1 MNLPSRTHQQ
11 NQQGFS
17 MVLVLSLVAL
27 MSIMLITY
35 SIITVNNARTAGTS
49 ASSSSGF
56 YIAEAVMNARADRIR
71 RQFKG
76 FQTPSG
82 ESPATTPAPCTDTNT
97 GKDDL
102 ACETL
107 TLNGRSAR
115 SYVTKS
121 GTPINITIP
130 AGERF
135 ANLTAEE
142 TPFTVY
148 GQALNSSGN
157 PEAIANLVF
166 RSRVVPLFQFAV
178 FFDKDMEFDN
188 TAQLSFTGPIHSNGN
203 IFLDSGSSV
212 SLSIAG
218 QLTGAHDIYRRQ
230 KRSTTCQ
237 GTVNLAMNTGAMKS
251 LACNGGAA
259 LTNTFL
265 KAQYGGTVESQIGEL
280 EVPSISAL
288 QPSKDAEYW
297 QKADLRVVLKRRGGL
312 NGTIWEAQLV
322 NASGT
327 QLPTPVSSA
336 CNYSTAAS
344 GSYSFRDNREA
355 QYWESTTG
363 GNQPA
368 RATKRLLEINVRELL
383 TCIQKSTTLG
393 VVDGLQNKSDGGLV
407 IFLTVDDSASDT
419 VANGLLSS
427 VLGDGINGAISQT
440 NPPRPNNYGV
450 RLRNGA
456 SLLANDGSKPLGVT
470 FVTDQA
476 AYIAGDFN
484 NASASSSNWIP
495 TAILADSMN
504 ILSNDWAKTTPD
516 PTACTARDGSYP
528 TLNRWVKLTSSPYT
542 KFNQLNQTPT
552 GSFSR
557 IYRVDGNGNPITT
570 SILNNNY
577 YTYTNA
583 ADASYISGPTST
595 WKIPLPTGT
604 PFPEGDLRSH
614 MNLSCRYVSGT
625 TTVNTAIL
633 AGTATTGNEG
643 TLYNSTT
650 GVPQSGGVHNMM
662 RFQEDWGGNGGNLNG
677 TQTYSYRGSLVS
689 LDKPLHAVG
698 DFVLGNPIYNPP
710 LRSWAF
716 ETNFRDSAKLPPL
729 TPRFVYVKQ
738 DNFVR
743 SFSQQ

>member
-1 MNLPSRTHQQ
+1 MNLPSRTHQ

-49 ASSSSGF
+49 ASASSGF

-82 ESPATTPAPCTDTNT
+82 ESPTATPAPCTGSNT

-102 ACETL
+102 ACESL

-115 SYVTKS
+115 SYVTS
-121 GTPINITIP
+121 GTPLNITIP

-135 ANLTAEE
+135 ANLTAQE

-148 GQALNSSGN
+148 GQSLNSSGN

-188 TAQLSFTGPIHSNGN
+188 TARLSFTGPIHSNGN
-203 IFLDSGSSV
+203 IFLDSGDDV

-230 KRSTTCQ
+230 KRSSACQ
-237 GTVNLAMNTGAMKS
+237 GIVNIATNTGAMKS
-251 LACNGGAA
+251 LACNGGTA

-265 KAQYGGTVESQIGEL
+265 KTQYGGTVESQIGEL

-312 NGTIWEAQLV
+312 LGTSWEAQLV
-322 NASGT
+322 NANGT
-327 QLPTPVSSA
+327 QLTTPTTSA
-336 CNYSTAAS
+336 CNYSAAAS

-355 QYWESTTG
+355 QYWESPTG

-383 TCIQKSTTLG
+383 TCIQKSATLG
-393 VVDGLQNKSDGGLV
+393 IEDRLQNKSDGGLV

-427 VLGDGINGAISQT
+427 VLGSGSDGAISQT

-456 SLLANDGSKPLGVT
+456 SLLANDGSRPLGVT

-484 NASASSSNWIP
+484 SHLADSSNWVP
-495 TAILADSMN
+495 AAILADSMN
-504 ILSNDWAKTTPD
+504 VLSNDWAKDTPD
-516 PTACTARDGSYP
+516 PATCTARDGSFP
-528 TLNRWVKLTSSPYT
+528 TMNRWVQQTYRPYS
-542 KFNQLNQTPT
+542 KVNLLNQTPPT
-552 GSFSR
+552 SYNR
-557 IYRVDGNGNPITT
+557 VYRVDGAGNPITT

-577 YTYTNA
+577 YTYNTA
-583 ADASYISGPTST
+583 GDASYTGGPTST

-614 MNLSCRYVSGT
+614 MNLSCRYVTQT
-625 TTVNTAIL
+625 TTVNAAIL

-643 TLYNSTT
+643 TLYSSTT
-650 GVPQSGGVHNMM
+650 GLKQSGGVHNMM
-662 RFQEDWGGNGGNLNG
+662 RFQEDWGANGGNPNG
-677 TQTYSYRGSLVS
+677 TQTYAYRGSLVS

-698 DFVLGNPIYNPP
+698 DFVLGNPIYKPP

-729 TPRFVYVKQ
+729 TPRFVYIKQ

>member
-1 MNLPSRTHQQ
+1 MMNLPSRTHQ

-82 ESPATTPAPCTDTNT
+82 ESPTTTPAPCTGSNT

-102 ACETL
+102 ACESL

-115 SYVTKS
+115 SYVTS
-121 GTPINITIP
+121 GTPLNITIP

-148 GQALNSSGN
+148 GQSLNSSGN

-203 IFLDSGSSV
+203 IFLDSGSTV

-237 GTVNLAMNTGAMKS
+237 GTVNIATNTGAMKS
-251 LACNGGAA
+251 LACNGGTP

-265 KAQYGGTVESQIGEL
+265 KTQYGGTVESQIGEL

-312 NGTIWEAQLV
+312 TGTIWEAQLV
-322 NASGT
+322 NANGT
-327 QLPTPVSSA
+327 QLPTPTTSA
-336 CNYSTAAS
+336 CNYSAAAS

-355 QYWESTTG
+355 QYWESPTG
-363 GNQPA
+363 GNQPD

-383 TCIQKSTTLG
+383 TCIQKSATLG
-393 VVDGLQNKSDGGLV
+393 IEDRLQNKSDGGLV

-427 VLGDGINGAISQT
+427 VLRSGSDGAISQT

-456 SLLANDGSKPLGVT
+456 SLLANDGSRPLGVT

-484 NASASSSNWIP
+484 SHLADSSNWVP
-495 TAILADSMN
+495 SAILADSMN
-504 ILSNDWAKTTPD
+504 VLSNDWAKDTPD
-516 PTACTARDGSYP
+516 PATCTARDGSFP
-528 TLNRWVKLTSSPYT
+528 TMNRWVQQTYWPYS
-542 KFNQLNQTPT
+542 KVNLLNQTPPR
-552 GSFSR
+552 SYDR
-557 IYRVDGNGNPITT
+557 VYRVDGAGNPITT

-577 YTYTNA
+577 YTYNTA
-583 ADASYISGPTST
+583 GDASYTGGPTST

-604 PFPEGDLRSH
+604 PFPHGDLRSH
-614 MNLSCRYVSGT
+614 MNLSCRYVAAR
-625 TTVNTAIL
+625 TTVNAAIL

-643 TLYNSTT
+643 VLYNGTSD
-650 GVPQSGGVHNMM
+650 VKQSGGVHNMM
-662 RFQEDWGGNGGNLNG
+662 RFQEDWGGNDGNPNG
-677 TQTYSYRGSLVS
+677 TQTYAYRGSLVS
-689 LDKPLHAVG
+689 LDKPQHAVG
-698 DFVLGNPIYNPP
+698 DFVLGNPIYKPP

-729 TPRFVYVKQ
+729 TPRFVYIKQ

-743 SFSQQ
+743 NFSQQ

>member
-1 MNLPSRTHQQ
+1 MNLPSRTHQ

-82 ESPATTPAPCTDTNT
+82 ESPTTTPAPCTGSNT

-102 ACETL
+102 ACESL

-115 SYVTKS
+115 SYVTS
-121 GTPINITIP
+121 GTPLNITIP

-135 ANLTAEE
+135 ANLTAQE

-148 GQALNSSGN
+148 GQSLNSSGN

-203 IFLDSGSSV
+203 IFLDSGNDV

-230 KRSTTCQ
+230 KRSSVCQ
-237 GTVNLAMNTGAMKS
+237 GTVNIATNTGAMKS
-251 LACNGGAA
+251 LACNGGTA

-265 KAQYGGTVESQIGEL
+265 KTQYGGTVESQIGEL

-312 NGTIWEAQLV
+312 TGTIWEAQLV
-322 NASGT
+322 NADGT

-336 CNYSTAAS
+336 CNYSAAAS

-355 QYWESTTG
+355 QYWESPTG
-363 GNQPA
+363 GNQPS

-383 TCIQKSTTLG
+383 TCIQKSATLG
-393 VVDGLQNKSDGGLV
+393 IEDRLQNKSDGGLV

-419 VANGLLSS
+419 ITGGLLSG
-427 VLGDGINGAISQT
+427 VLGDGSNGAISQT

-456 SLLANDGSKPLGVT
+456 KLLSNDGSKPLGVT

-476 AYIAGDFN
+476 AYIVGDFN
-484 NASASSSNWIP
+484 SASADSSDWVS
-495 TAILADSMN
+495 TAVLADSMN
-504 ILSNDWAKTTPD
+504 VLSNDWAKNTPD
-516 PTACTARDGSYP
+516 PTTCAARDGSFP
-528 TLNRWVKLTSSPYT
+528 TLNRWVRLTNWPNT
-542 KFNQLNQTPT
+542 RFNLLNQAPT
-552 GSFSR
+552 GAFSR
-557 IYRVDGNGNPITT
+557 IFRFDSAGNPITT
-570 SILNNNY
+570 SILNTSY
-577 YTYTNA
+577 YTYTNP
-583 ADASYISGPTST
+583 ADASFTNGITTT

-614 MNLSCRYVSGT
+614 MNLSCRYVTQT
-625 TTVNTAIL
+625 TTVNAAIL

-643 TLYNSTT
+643 TLYSSTT
-650 GVPQSGGVHNMM
+650 GVKQSGGVHNMM
-662 RFQEDWGGNGGNLNG
+662 RFQEDWGANGGNPSG
-677 TQTYSYRGSLVS
+677 TQTYAYRGSLVS

-698 DFVLGNPIYNPP
+698 DFVLGNPIYQPP

-729 TPRFVYVKQ
+729 TPRFVYIKQ

-743 SFSQQ
+743 NFSQQ